1 MLYRITP
8 LGLLFPASI
17 KNDTQQIFVTCRELN
32 GAKKSMLNSK
42 VRDLMAIIDLDKI
55 NSSTEIKNQLLW
67 INATL
72 KDQREINNNSHF
84 CFTFVTKSLNDLLSF
99 SI

>member
-32 GAKKSMLNSK
+32 GAKKSILNSK

-55 NSSTEIKNQLLW
+55 NSWTEIKDQL

-72 KDQREINNNSHF
+72 KDQKEINNNSHF
-84 CFTFVTKSLNDLLSF
+84 CFTFATKSLNDLLSF

>member
-17 KNDTQQIFVTCRELN
+17 KSDTQQIFVTCRELN
-32 GAKKSMLNSK
+32 GAKKSILNSK

-55 NSSTEIKNQLLW
+55 NSSTEIKDQLV
-67 INATL
+67 NATL
-72 KDQREINNNSHF
+72 KDQKEINNNSHF